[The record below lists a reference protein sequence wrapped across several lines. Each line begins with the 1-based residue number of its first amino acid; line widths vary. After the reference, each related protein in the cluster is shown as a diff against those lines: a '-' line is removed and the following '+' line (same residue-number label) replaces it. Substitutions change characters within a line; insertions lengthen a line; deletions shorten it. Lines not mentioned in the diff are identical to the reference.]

1 MGTNGN
7 NNNMFDLSKLSSLLG
22 GSGNNNGNN
31 MNMNSNNGNNMNSNM
46 NNFGNN
52 SNNGYANNNH
62 VNRNNGMNMNMQNP
76 LKALGNLFNFGGN
89 NRSRNRC
96 TVNVL
101 PIEEA
106 YRRIKTGNV
115 FLLDVRTEMEYK
127 TVRVKGSVNIP
138 LDRLQAEIG
147 KYNLNK
153 QDMII
158 IYCSVGS
165 RARRGIQILWN
176 MGYSNICIWEG
187 AGLNHFAF
195 QDLIVYNNRHSEN
208 NMNSSFNISNLQ
220 EEKEIKNETSQ

>member
-7 NNNMFDLSKLSSLLG
+7 NNNMFDLSKLSNLLG
-22 GSGNNNGNN
+22 GNGNNNANS
-31 MNMNSNNGNNMNSNM
+31 MNMNSNNGNNMNSNI
-46 NNFGNN
+46 NNFN
-52 SNNGYANNNH
+52 SNNNYA
-62 VNRNNGMNMNMQNP
+62 NRNNVMNMNMQNP

-127 TVRVKGSVNIP
+127 MIRVKGSINIP
-138 LDRLQAEIG
+138 LDRLQSEIG

-153 QDMII
+153 NDMII

-195 QDLIVYNNRHSEN
+195 QDLIVYNNSRHSEN
-208 NMNSSFNISNLQ
+208 NINNGFNISNLQ
-220 EEKEIKNETSQ
+220 EEKEINNETSE

>member
-1 MGTNGN
+1 MGTNAN

-22 GSGNNNGNN
+22 SNN
-31 MNMNSNNGNNMNSNM
+31 MNMNGNSGNNTSSNNM
-46 NNFGNN
+46 NNFNNNNNN
-52 SNNGYANNNH
+52 SGY
-62 VNRNNGMNMNMQNP
+62 VNRNNGMNNMSNP
-76 LKALGNLFNFGGN
+76 LKALGNLFNLGGN
-89 NRSRNRC
+89 NSRGRNRC
-96 TVNVL
+96 AVNVL

-138 LDRLQAEIG
+138 LDRLQQDIS

-153 QDMII
+153 QDCII

-176 MGYSNICIWEG
+176 MGYTNICIWEG

-195 QDLIVYNNRHSEN
+195 QDLIVYNSRCNEN
-208 NMNSSFNISNLQ
+208 NFNVNSGSNLNIPNVQ
-220 EEKEIKNETSQ
+220 DEKEIKNETSE